1 MSRDLSVSYN
11 GERIGSTFS
20 AHRRARTAK
29 KVIEDGSSTR
39 VNEYIETG
47 GRRCIYFVLYP
58 LLAVIQRGLEF
69 RVQNLG
75 VAIFYKC

>member
-1 MSRDLSVSYN
+1 MNRDLSAPHS
-11 GERIGSTFS
+11 GERIGLIFS

-29 KVIEDGSSTR
+29 KVIDDGSSTR
-39 VNEYIETG
+39 VNEYIKTG

-75 VAIFYKC
+75 FAIFS